1 MAQRHCCAPPA
12 KRPSCLQGQ
21 AGAVRCAVQRGG
33 SRRELQSLPV
43 LTWRCCA
50 DGGWKDAAVQTMAAQ
65 LIENVRCDKAELV
78 AMSHSTISI
87 HSCSQ
92 LLGLTREQTVA
103 RCQSLG
109 WGMQGDFIK
118 PVRSAAVVS
127 HAMSSDQLQSLTGT
141 TFSRH
146 RPSPPPLW
154 NAPSRG
160 VALQRRCCRG
170 AAEALARLIVLSSP
184 LCPCRHANRHLTD
197 QRLPSCQRL
206 WMQRH

>member
-1 MAQRHCCAPPA
+1 MHDLVNARWLWERAPA
-12 KRPSCLQGQ
+12 
-21 AGAVRCAVQRGG
+21 AVRSDEDMGKLWEVAKLFWN
-33 SRRELQSLPV
+33 SDMAAAYAHLAS
-43 LTWRCCA
+43 A

-127 HAMSSDQLQSLTGT
+127 HAMSSDQLQSLTDYVCSLDT
-141 TFSRH
+141 K
-146 RPSPPPLW
+146 
-154 NAPSRG
+154 
-160 VALQRRCCRG
+160 
-170 AAEALARLIVLSSP
+170 
-184 LCPCRHANRHLTD
+184 
-197 QRLPSCQRL
+197 
-206 WMQRH
+206 